1 MKWLALILILT
12 ACAPAEYSDI
22 GHEYLGAAYVADPL
36 GEGIL
41 PDADPLIRNDAF
53 DCTTFVETALAGG
66 DIETLNKIRYKN
78 DKIGFLTRNHF
89 IETDWLENNA
99 NRVSVV
105 TKQYGDVATRNVVI
119 DRKNWLRTVHGI
131 DAEYPTRT
139 VMLEYIPYDKLEKL
153 NPVRPLIV
161 LFIADKS
168 QISDKIGTDLA
179 VRHMGFLLPGGVLR
193 HASQEYG
200 RVMDTDFYE
209 YAMRRANG
217 THDIGIMLVEIK

>member
-1 MKWLALILILT
+1 
-12 ACAPAEYSDI
+12 
-22 GHEYLGAAYVADPL
+22 
-36 GEGIL
+36 
-41 PDADPLIRNDAF
+41 
-53 DCTTFVETALAGG
+53 
-66 DIETLNKIRYKN
+66 
-78 DKIGFLTRNHF
+78 
-89 IETDWLENNA
+89 
-99 NRVSVV
+99 
-105 TKQYGDVATRNVVI
+105 
-119 DRKNWLRTVHGI
+119 
-131 DAEYPTRT
+131 
-139 VMLEYIPYDKLEKL
+139 MLEYIPYDKLGTL

-179 VRHMGFLLPGGVLR
+179 VRHMGFLLPSGVLR